1 LTLFRPRLPQGEPTG
16 PALLSARRLVKVYR
30 ADGVP
35 VHAIRGLEVSVRPG
49 EFVAVM
55 GPSGS
60 GKSTLLHLLGGLEP
74 PTAGEIWL
82 DGRRVDGISQAAW
95 AILRRRHIGFVFQFF
110 NLISNMTVADNV
122 ELPALLAGA
131 TSRQARTRRQELLA
145 DLGLAAKANAVPA
158 RLSGGEQQRVALA
171 RALANQPSVLLADE
185 PTGNLDSSNARDV
198 LRLLARVHERGQTI
212 ILVTHDARVGSAA
225 DRVVTLFDGMIA
237 DDAAMPD
244 QPCEPAALN
253 GVLELNG

>member
-1 LTLFRPRLPQGEPTG
+1 
-16 PALLSARRLVKVYR
+16 
-30 ADGVP
+30 
-35 VHAIRGLEVSVRPG
+35 
-49 EFVAVM
+49 
-55 GPSGS
+55 
-60 GKSTLLHLLGGLEP
+60 
-74 PTAGEIWL
+74 
-82 DGRRVDGISQAAW
+82 
-95 AILRRRHIGFVFQFF
+95 
-110 NLISNMTVADNV
+110 MTVADNV

-131 TSRQARTRRQELLA
+131 TSRQARARRQELLA